1 MDRPYLLGPARAAE
15 TVYFLGVTT
24 ARHRGMA
31 AALAA
36 SILAA
41 TALAAEVRAKIV
53 VCAPGAPGTTEEAQ
67 PAMDAFAAALA
78 AKASLPAGELGA
90 TYAASE
96 EAGIARLRAADASL
110 AIVSLPFF
118 LKHEKS
124 LALRAKESSP
134 SRRVAQ
140 GESAGVSWPAED
152 ASRRR
157 ARSTASPS
165 CPPPAS
171 RPGSCADRRS
181 AAGEGCP
188 RACGIVQSAAVLSAL
203 RRAAAGEQVAVLLD
217 GAQEA
222 ALPTLPLASELEVVA
237 RSPVLP
243 VGIVAAVD
251 RRVAPAR
258 WEKVRAALRELPSDP
273 AGSQALAGIRMSR
286 FEPLDTKA
294 MSAARRAYAEALR

>member
-15 TVYFLGVTT
+15 TVYFLGVST
-24 ARHRGMA
+24 ARHRGTA

-36 SILAA
+36 SILAV
-41 TALAAEVRAKIV
+41 TALAAEARAKIV
-53 VCAPGAPGTTEEAQ
+53 FCAPGAPGTTEEAQ

-78 AKASLPAGELGA
+78 AKARLPAGELGA

-124 LALRAKESSP
+124 LALRAEIQPVPQGRAGGERWSLVA
-134 SRRVAQ
+134 RRGRITAP
-140 GESAGVSWPAED
+140 GSLDGFTILSSAGFSPGFVRGPALGGWG
-152 ASRRR
+152 RL
-157 ARSTASPS
+157 
-165 CPPPAS
+165 PAS
-171 RPGSCADRRS
+171 VR
-181 AAGEGCP
+181 
-188 RACGIVQSAAVLSAL
+188 IVQSAAVLSAL

-258 WEKVRAALRELPSDP
+258 WEKVHAALRQLPSDP
-273 AGSQALAGIRMSR
+273 AGSQALGGIRMSR
-286 FEPLDTKA
+286 FEPLDAKA
-294 MSAARRAYAEALR
+294 LSAARRAYAEALR

>member
-124 LALRAKESSP
+124 LALRAEI
-134 SRRVAQ
+134 
-140 GESAGVSWPAED
+140 
-152 ASRRR
+152 R
-157 ARSTASPS
+157 ARPAGTRRGRALESRGPERTHHGAWLARRLHDPVLRRLLARVRARTALGGWGRL
-165 CPPPAS
+165 PAS
-171 RPGSCADRRS
+171 VR
-181 AAGEGCP
+181 
-188 RACGIVQSAAVLSAL
+188 IVQSAAVLSAL

-243 VGIVAAVD
+243 VGIVATVD